1 MVDPVGCCKK
11 SSHDVIGALTSQI
24 HSYKIR
30 KSQFWKGLAE
40 LGAQPLW
47 WKFEPLYHTSLVIW
61 QNSSRRTSR
70 SGINDFLSNFSCPKK
85 HFLVSLRRKL
95 GGRSDISIF
104 ARHVLMM
111 LWFYLPDWMF
121 WVYIIYIPYHKW
133 LLKIM
138 FHYI

>member
-1 MVDPVGCCKK
+1 MVDPVGGSKK

-70 SGINDFLSNFSCPKK
+70 SGINDFSSNFSCPKK
-85 HFLVSLRRKL
+85 RFLVSLSKKL
-95 GGRSDISIF
+95 VEGVDISIF
-104 ARHVLMM
+104 ARDCWWCSDFTYQIGCFENILYTINGFLKYYSVLQR
-111 LWFYLPDWMF
+111 L
-121 WVYIIYIPYHKW
+121 
-133 LLKIM
+133 
-138 FHYI
+138 